1 MKGGDCST
9 VGNPKLTRIAMKFT
23 GVSVEPG
30 AALAFRRS
38 AFTLIELLV
47 VIAIIAILAGM
58 LLPALAKAKEKAK
71 GTQCLN
77 SLKQTGVASAL
88 YTDSNDGRIVKL
100 IDTNLNG
107 TVPALMPPGLVIL
120 TNGANQVWWMDMLRP
135 YSAGTYKSQQCP
147 SYQHAGKGA
156 AAFGIG
162 MAYPELGIS
171 YHNQGQTYN
180 REIQVR
186 QPSATA
192 IYADAATMNAASQT
206 NPNADQWVES
216 ATATAN
222 AAFWLTPVPNST
234 PPNFWG
240 TFPDQ
245 TRLSSRHNKRAII
258 TMVDG
263 HVEAMPGSKLG
274 FTAPRDDP
282 NALWDK

>member
-1 MKGGDCST
+1 MKPTAS
-9 VGNPKLTRIAMKFT
+9 
-23 GVSVEPG
+23 SPG
-30 AALAFRRS
+30 SRV

-47 VIAIIAILAGM
+47 VIAIIAILAGL
-58 LLPALAKAKEKAK
+58 LLPALSKAKEKAK

-77 SLKQTGVASAL
+77 SMKQMGVGSAI

-107 TVPALMPPGLVIL
+107 TVVALMPPGLVIL
-120 TNGANQVWWMDMLRP
+120 TNPLNQVWWMDMLRP
-135 YSAGTYKSQQCP
+135 FTGGSYKSHTCP
-147 SYQHAGKGA
+147 SYQHAGKGGA

-162 MAYPELGIS
+162 MGYPEMGIS

-192 IYADAATMNAASQT
+192 IYADTATMDAASQT

-216 ATATAN
+216 ASAAAN
-222 AAFWLTPVPNST
+222 AAFWLTPTPGST

-245 TRLSSRHNKRAII
+245 TRMSSRHNKRAMVA
-258 TMVDG
+258 MVDG
-263 HVEAMPGSKLG
+263 HVEALPGTKVG